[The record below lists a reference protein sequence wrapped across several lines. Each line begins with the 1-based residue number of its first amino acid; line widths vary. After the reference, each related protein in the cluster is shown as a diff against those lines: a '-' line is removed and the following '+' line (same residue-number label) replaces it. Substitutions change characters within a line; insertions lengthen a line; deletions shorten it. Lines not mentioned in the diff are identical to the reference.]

1 MMDSKA
7 PVFVKIDDYKDIVDL
22 IALIKDRLKQAKY
35 LLDKIREIK
44 DQEDAEIRAWSGEL
58 SEVDQRINEVDRALF
73 EPEL

>member
-22 IALIKDRLKQAKY
+22 LSLIKDRLKQAKF
-35 LLDKIREIK
+35 LLDKVKEIK
-44 DQEDAEIRAWSGEL
+44 DQEDAEIKAWSKEL
-58 SEVDQRINEVDRALF
+58 NDVDQRINEVDRSLF